1 MKKAM
6 KKLMAALLAVA
17 MVCAM
22 AIPAFAAKGEPVTG
36 SGVSLTNHDFEAY
49 QIFSAKLDS
58 TGTLSD
64 VKWGNGVK
72 GNKLLVDLQADT
84 TLGDFADCYSAS
96 DLAKRLA
103 ADFNTAEQATKFAA
117 FVANGYLSDIKTTGK
132 GSIALPDAGY
142 YLIKDVTDVD
152 GEYDASNLTLLLVSG
167 PETVT
172 PKVKTDIPT
181 LQKKV
186 QDKNDS
192 IGESATTGWQDS
204 ADYDIGD
211 TIPYQ
216 LTATLGNVSN
226 FDTYYVEFVDTMEHL
241 SYNNITSVKVD
252 DKTLNYGEGE
262 GEYKDVWD
270 SASKTLKVSIKN
282 VKACGATNGSKIVVE
297 YTATLDA
304 DAVIGS
310 KGNPNEAYLV
320 FSNNPNGTGTGKT
333 APDKNIVFTYKVVAN
348 KIDEHDKPLPG
359 AAFALYKKLPT
370 VPTNGT
376 SYILQDNEPYALIKE
391 LNVGVGG
398 KVENETRT
406 NFEWDGI
413 DDGDYMIKEI
423 ITPAG
428 YNSIEPITFKVEAAH
443 DTLSDNPQL
452 TELKGGDKFTGS
464 VDNSSLTI
472 SIQNR
477 MGSTLPG
484 TGGIGTTIFYVI
496 GGGLMVA
503 AAILLI
509 TKKRMENH

>member
-22 AIPAFAAKGEPVTG
+22 AIPAFAAAGTEVSG
-36 SGVSLTNHDFEAY
+36 SKVDVKKHDFDAY

-58 TGTLSD
+58 GKLTD

-72 GNKLLVDLQADT
+72 GDELLAALKATT
-84 TLGDFADCYSAS
+84 TLGVDFGTCESAS
-96 DLAKRLA
+96 DVAKILEA
-103 ADFNTAEQATKFAA
+103 FNTEQATKFAA
-117 FVANGYLSDIKTTGK
+117 FVANGYLSTTKFAGT
-132 GSIALPDAGY
+132 GTIELPSAGY
-142 YLIKDVTDVD
+142 YLIKDVTEVED
-152 GEYDASNLTLLLVSG
+152 EYDALNLTLLLVSG
-167 PETVT
+167 AGTVT

-181 LQKKV
+181 LEKKV
-186 QDKNDS
+186 KDKNDS
-192 IGESATTGWQDS
+192 AGTTTDWQDS

-216 LTATLGNVSN
+216 LTATLGDVSN
-226 FDTYYVEFVDTMEHL
+226 FDTYYVEFVDTMKHL
-241 SYNNITSVKVD
+241 TYNSITSVKVD
-252 DKTLNYGEGE
+252 DTTLTA
-262 GEYKDVWD
+262 GEYTSSWD
-270 SASKTLKVSIKN
+270 STSKTLKVSINN
-282 VKACGATNGSKIVVE
+282 VKAYGATNKSKIVVQ
-297 YTATLDA
+297 YTAILDS

-310 KGNPNEAYLV
+310 NGNPNEAHLI
-320 FSNNPNGTGTGKT
+320 FSNNPNGNGKGET
-333 APDKNIVFTYKVVAN
+333 KPDKNIVFTYKVVAN
-348 KIDEHDKPLPG
+348 KIDQDDKPLAG

-376 SYILQDNEPYALIKE
+376 SYVLQDNEPYALIKE
-391 LNVGVGG
+391 LNVGVDG

-413 DDGDYMIKEI
+413 DDGDYMITEI

-428 YNSIEPITFKVEAAH
+428 YNSIEPIKFTVNADHEIEA
-443 DTLSDNPQL
+443 DNPKL
-452 TELKGGDKFTGS
+452 IELKGGDKFTGS
-464 VDNSSLTI
+464 VDNGSLTI

-484 TGGIGTTIFYVI
+484 TGGIGTTIFYVV

-503 AAILLI
+503 AAVLLI
-509 TKKRMENH
+509 TKKRMENR

>member
-216 LTATLGNVSN
+216 LTATLGDVSN
-226 FDTYYVEFVDTMEHL
+226 FDTYYVEFVDTMTHL
-241 SYNNITSVKVD
+241 TYNSITSVKVD
-252 DKTLNYGEGE
+252 DTTLTA
-262 GEYKDVWD
+262 GEYTSSWD
-270 SASKTLKVSIKN
+270 PASKTLKVSIDD
-282 VKACGATNGSKIVVE
+282 VKAYRATNGSKIIVE
-297 YTATLDA
+297 YTAILDS

-310 KGNPNEAYLV
+310 TGNPNEAHLI
-320 FSNNPNGTGTGKT
+320 FSNNPNGTGYGKT

-348 KIDEHDKPLPG
+348 KVDQNNQPLTG

-376 SYILQDNEPYALIKE
+376 SYVLQDNEPYALIKE
-391 LNVGVGG
+391 LNVGVNGEVAD
-398 KVENETRT
+398 KTMT
-406 NFEWDGI
+406 TFEWEGI
-413 DDGDYMIKEI
+413 DDGEYMITEI

-428 YNSIEPITFKVEAAH
+428 YNSIEPIKFTVSADHEIEAN
-443 DTLSDNPQL
+443 DPKLIEL
-452 TELKGGDKFTGS
+452 TGGNKFTGS
-464 VDNSSLTI
+464 VDHSTLTTNI
-472 SIQNR
+472 VNH

>member
-22 AIPAFAAKGEPVTG
+22 AIPAFATVNISKHT
-36 SGVSLTNHDFEAY
+36 FEAY
-49 QIFSAKLDS
+49 QIFAGDFSGGNLSNVIWGTNVTDSASFLTALKADNSAYDACKDAKDVAKVLSDHHVFANAFAKIAANHV
-58 TGTLSD
+58 TGTPAAS
-64 VKWGNGVK
+64 GTGS
-72 GNKLLVDLQADT
+72 VDLP
-84 TLGDFADCYSAS
+84 
-96 DLAKRLA
+96 R
-103 ADFNTAEQATKFAA
+103 
-117 FVANGYLSDIKTTGK
+117 
-132 GSIALPDAGY
+132 AGY
-142 YLIKDVTDVD
+142 YLIVDTTDVT
-152 GEYDASNLTLLLVSG
+152 GKHDAKNLSLLKVSG
-167 PETVT
+167 AEAVIPN
-172 PKVKTDIPT
+172 VKTDIPT
-181 LQKKV
+181 LEKNV
-186 QDKNDS
+186 EDKNDS
-192 IGESATTGWQDS
+192 TGATTDWQDS

-211 TIPYQ
+211 IIPYK
-216 LTATLGNVSN
+216 LTATLGDVSN
-226 FDTYYVEFVDTMEHL
+226 FDTYYVKFVDTMDHL
-241 SYNNITSVKVD
+241 TYNSITSVKVD
-252 DKTLNYGEGE
+252 DTTLTAGQ
-262 GEYKDVWD
+262 YKPTWD
-270 SASKTLKVSIKN
+270 AAKKELTVSIDD
-282 VKACGATNGSKIVVE
+282 VKQYGATNGSKIIVE
-297 YTATLDA
+297 YTAILDS

-310 KGNPNEAYLV
+310 TGNPNTAYLI
-320 FSNNPNGTGTGKT
+320 FSNNPNDTGTGKT
-333 APDKNIVFTYKVVAN
+333 APDKNIVFTYKIVAN
-348 KIDEHDKPLPG
+348 KIDENDKPLPG
-359 AAFALYKKLPT
+359 AAFALYKKLPA

-376 SYILQDNEPYALIKE
+376 SYVLQDGDAYALIKE

-509 TKKRMENH
+509 TKKRMENR

>member
-22 AIPAFAAKGEPVTG
+22 AIPAFAAAGTEVSG
-36 SGVSLTNHDFEAY
+36 SKVDITNHDFEAY

-58 TGTLSD
+58 TKRTLSD

-72 GNKLLVDLQADT
+72 DTELLAALQGT
-84 TLGDFADCYSAS
+84 TDFSTCSSAS
-96 DLAKRLA
+96 DVAEKLEA
-103 ADFNTAEQATKFAA
+103 FNTEQATKFAA
-117 FVANGYLSDIKTTGK
+117 FVANGYLSTTK
-132 GSIALPDAGY
+132 IAGTGTIDLPSAGY
-142 YLIKDVTDVD
+142 YLIKDVTEVD

-167 PETVT
+167 PKTVT

-186 QDKNDS
+186 KDKNDS

-226 FDTYYVEFVDTMEHL
+226 FDTYSVKFVDTMKHL
-241 SYNNITSVKVD
+241 SYNGITSVKVD
-252 DKTLNYGEGE
+252 DRTLTV
-262 GEYKDVWD
+262 GEYDDVWD
-270 SASKTLKVSIKN
+270 STSKTLTVSIKD
-282 VKACGATNGSKIVVE
+282 VKEYGATNGSKIIVE
-297 YTATLDA
+297 YNAILDS

-333 APDKNIVFTYKVVAN
+333 APDKNIVFTYKVIAN
-348 KIDEHDKPLPG
+348 KVDEHDKPLPG

-398 KVENETRT
+398 KVENETLT

-413 DDGDYMIKEI
+413 DDGEYMIKEV

-428 YNSIEPITFKVEAAH
+428 YNSIEPIKFTVTATHETNADDPKF
-443 DTLSDNPQL
+443 
-452 TELKGGDKFTGS
+452 TELLGGDDFTGEVS
-464 VDNSSLTI
+464 TGALTTKI
-472 SIQNR
+472 ENR

-509 TKKRMENH
+509 TKKRMENR

>member
-22 AIPAFAAKGEPVTG
+22 AIPAFAAAGTEVSG
-36 SGVSLTNHDFEAY
+36 SKVDITNHDFEAY

-58 TGTLSD
+58 TKDTLSD

-72 GNKLLVDLQADT
+72 DTELLAALQGT
-84 TLGDFADCYSAS
+84 TDFSTCSSAS
-96 DLAKRLA
+96 DVAEKLEA
-103 ADFNTAEQATKFAA
+103 FSTEQATRFAA
-117 FVANGYLSDIKTTGK
+117 FVANGYLSTTK
-132 GSIALPDAGY
+132 IAGTGTIDLPSAGY
-142 YLIKDVTDVD
+142 YLIKDVTEVD

-167 PETVT
+167 PKTVT

-186 QDKNDS
+186 KDKNDS

-226 FDTYYVEFVDTMEHL
+226 FDTYYVEFVDTMDHL
-241 SYNNITSVKVD
+241 TYNSITSVKVD
-252 DKTLNYGEGE
+252 DTTLTAGQ
-262 GEYKDVWD
+262 YKPTWD
-270 SASKTLKVSIKN
+270 AAKKELTVSIDD
-282 VKACGATNGSKIVVE
+282 VKQYGATNGSKIIVE
-297 YTATLDA
+297 YTAILDS

-310 KGNPNEAYLV
+310 TGNPNTAYLI

-348 KIDEHDKPLPG
+348 KIDENDKPLPG
-359 AAFALYKKLPT
+359 AAFALYKKLPA

-376 SYILQDNEPYALIKE
+376 SYVLQDGDAYALVEE
-391 LNVGVGG
+391 LNVGTDRKEVAD
-398 KVENETRT
+398 KTKT
-406 NFEWDGI
+406 DFEWKGI

-443 DTLSDNPQL
+443 DILKDDPQL
-452 TELKGGDKFTGS
+452 IELKGGDKFTGS
-464 VDNSSLTI
+464 VDNGSLTI

-509 TKKRMENH
+509 TKKRMENR

>member
-22 AIPAFAAKGEPVTG
+22 AIPAFAAAGTEVSG
-36 SGVSLTNHDFEAY
+36 SKVDITNHDFEAY
-49 QIFSAKLDS
+49 QIFSAKLD
-58 TGTLSD
+58 TKGTLSD

-72 GNKLLVDLQADT
+72 DTELLAALQGT
-84 TLGDFADCYSAS
+84 TDFSTCSSAS
-96 DLAKRLA
+96 DVAEKLEA
-103 ADFNTAEQATKFAA
+103 FNTEQATKFAA
-117 FVANGYLSDIKTTGK
+117 FVANGYLSTTK
-132 GSIALPDAGY
+132 IAGTGTIDLPSAGY
-142 YLIKDVTDVD
+142 YLIKDVTEVD

-167 PETVT
+167 PKTVT

-192 IGESATTGWQDS
+192 DGTTTEWQDS

-216 LTATLGNVSN
+216 LTATLGDVSN
-226 FDTYYVEFVDTMEHL
+226 FDTYYVEFVDTMKHL
-241 SYNNITSVKVD
+241 TYNNITSVKVD
-252 DKTLNYGEGE
+252 NRTLNA
-262 GEYKDVWD
+262 GEYNYDWD
-270 SASKTLKVSIKN
+270 SASKTLKVSIDN
-282 VKACGATNGSKIVVE
+282 VKAYGATNKSKIVVE
-297 YTATLDA
+297 YTAILDS

-310 KGNPNEAYLV
+310 TGNPNTAYLT
-320 FSNNPNGTGTGKT
+320 FSNNPNDTGTGKT
-333 APDKNIVFTYKVVAN
+333 APDKNIVFTYKVIAN
-348 KIDEHDKPLPG
+348 KIDENDKPLPG
-359 AAFALYKKLPT
+359 AAFALYKKLPA

-376 SYILQDNEPYALIKE
+376 SYVLQDNEPYALIKE

-509 TKKRMENH
+509 TKKRMENR

>member
-216 LTATLGNVSN
+216 LTATLGDVSN
-226 FDTYYVEFVDTMEHL
+226 FDTYYVEFVDTMKHL
-241 SYNNITSVKVD
+241 SYNNITSVKVGN
-252 DKTLNYGEGE
+252 KTLNYGE
-262 GEYKDVWD
+262 YNYDWD
-270 SASKTLKVSIKN
+270 SASKTLKVSIDN
-282 VKACGATNGSKIVVE
+282 VKAYGATTGSKIIVE
-297 YTATLDA
+297 YTAILDS

-310 KGNPNEAYLV
+310 TGNPNEAYLV
-320 FSNNPNGTGTGKT
+320 FSNNPNGTGYGKT

-348 KIDEHDKPLPG
+348 KVDQNNQPLTG
-359 AAFALYKKLPT
+359 AAFALYKKLPA

-376 SYILQDNEPYALIKE
+376 SYVLQDNEPYALIKE
-391 LNVGVGG
+391 LNVGADRKEVAD
-398 KVENETRT
+398 KTQTIFKWE
-406 NFEWDGI
+406 GI
-413 DDGDYMIKEI
+413 DDGDYMIMEI

-428 YNSIEPITFKVEAAH
+428 YNSIEPIKFTVTADHEIEA
-443 DTLSDNPQL
+443 DNPQFTSL
-452 TELKGGDKFTGS
+452 TGGNDFTGEVS
-464 VDNSSLTI
+464 TGTLTTKI
-472 SIQNR
+472 ENL

-509 TKKRMENH
+509 TKKRMENR

>member
-36 SGVSLTNHDFEAY
+36 SKVSVTNHDFEAY

-58 TGTLSD
+58 TKGTLSD

-72 GNKLLVDLQADT
+72 GNELLVALQADT

-96 DLAKRLA
+96 DLAEKLA
-103 ADFNTAEQATKFAA
+103 TFTTEKATKFAA
-117 FVANGYLSDIKTTGK
+117 FVANGYLSNTKTAGTGT
-132 GSIALPDAGY
+132 IELTDAGY
-142 YLIKDVTDVD
+142 YLIKDVTEVE

-172 PKVKTDIPT
+172 PQVKTDIPT

-186 QDKNDS
+186 KDKNDS

-226 FDTYYVEFVDTMEHL
+226 FDTYYVEFVDTMTHL
-241 SYNNITSVKVD
+241 SYDSITSVKVG
-252 DKTLNYGEGE
+252 DKTLSAGDYTSN
-262 GEYKDVWD
+262 WD
-270 SASKTLKVSIKN
+270 SANKKLTVSIGN
-282 VKACGATNGSKIVVE
+282 VKAFGATNGSTITVE
-297 YTATLDA
+297 YTARLDS

-310 KGNPNEAYLV
+310 TGNPNEAYLI
-320 FSNNPNGTGTGKT
+320 FSNNPNGSGYGKT
-333 APDKNIVFTYKVVAN
+333 APDKNIVFTYKVIAN
-348 KIDEHDKPLPG
+348 KVDEHDKPLPG
-359 AAFALYKKLPT
+359 AAFALYKKLPA
-370 VPTNGT
+370 VPNPGDGT
-376 SYILQDNEPYALIKE
+376 SYIMEGNDAYAPVKE
-391 LNVGVGG
+391 LNVGANGE
-398 KVENETRT
+398 VEDKELT

-428 YNSIEPITFKVEAAH
+428 YNSIDPIKFTVTADHQIEAA
-443 DTLSDNPQL
+443 DPKL
-452 TELKGGDKFTGS
+452 TELTGGDKFTGAVS
-464 VDNSSLTI
+464 TGALTAN
-472 SIQNR
+472 IQNR

-509 TKKRMENH
+509 TKKRMENR

>member
-22 AIPAFAAKGEPVTG
+22 AIPAFAADGTVVSGSKVDVTK
-36 SGVSLTNHDFEAY
+36 HDFEAY

-58 TGTLSD
+58 GKLSD

-72 GNKLLVDLQADT
+72 GDDLLAALKTAT
-84 TLGDFADCYSAS
+84 TLGDFSKCNTPS
-96 DLAKRLA
+96 DVAEKLATFTTEK
-103 ADFNTAEQATKFAA
+103 ATKFAA
-117 FVANGYLSDIKTTGK
+117 FVANGYLSTTK
-132 GSIALPDAGY
+132 IAGTGTIDLPSAGY
-142 YLIKDVTDVD
+142 YLIKDVTEVE
-152 GEYDASNLTLLLVSG
+152 GEYDASNLTLLLVSDA
-167 PETVT
+167 ETVT
-172 PKVKTDIPT
+172 PQVKTDIPT

-186 QDKNDS
+186 KDKNDS
-192 IGESATTGWQDS
+192 AGTTTDWQDS

-211 TIPYQ
+211 IIPYQ

-226 FDTYYVEFVDTMEHL
+226 FDTYYVEFVDTMNHL
-241 SYNNITSVKVD
+241 TYNNITSVKVGN
-252 DKTLNYGEGE
+252 KTLSA
-262 GEYKDVWD
+262 GEYTIDWNNTDK
-270 SASKTLKVSIKN
+270 KLTVSIDD
-282 VKACGATNGSKIVVE
+282 VKKHGATNGSTITVE
-297 YTATLDA
+297 YTAILDS
-304 DAVIGS
+304 DAILGS
-310 KGNPNEAYLV
+310 TGNPNEAYLV

-348 KIDEHDKPLPG
+348 KIDEHNKPLPG

-428 YNSIEPITFKVEAAH
+428 YNSIEPIKFTVTADHEIKA
-443 DTLSDNPQL
+443 DDPKL
-452 TELKGGDKFTGS
+452 TELTGGDKFTGS
-464 VDNSSLTI
+464 VDHSTLTI
-472 SIQNR
+472 EIQNR

-484 TGGIGTTIFYVI
+484 TGGIGTTIFYVV

>member
-22 AIPAFAAKGEPVTG
+22 AIPAFAAAGTEVSG
-36 SGVSLTNHDFEAY
+36 SKVDITNHDFEAY

-58 TGTLSD
+58 TKRTLSD

-72 GNKLLVDLQADT
+72 DTELLAALQGT
-84 TLGDFADCYSAS
+84 TDFSTCSSAS
-96 DLAKRLA
+96 DVAEKLEA
-103 ADFNTAEQATKFAA
+103 FNTEQATKFAA
-117 FVANGYLSDIKTTGK
+117 FVANGYLSTTK
-132 GSIALPDAGY
+132 IAGTGTIDLPSAGY
-142 YLIKDVTDVD
+142 YLIKDVTEVD

-167 PETVT
+167 PKTVT

-192 IGESATTGWQDS
+192 DGTTTEWQDS

-216 LTATLGNVSN
+216 LTATLGDVSN
-226 FDTYYVEFVDTMEHL
+226 FDTYYVEFVDTMKHL
-241 SYNNITSVKVD
+241 TYNNITSVKVD
-252 DKTLNYGEGE
+252 NRTLNA
-262 GEYKDVWD
+262 GEYHYDWD
-270 SASKTLKVSIKN
+270 SASKTLKVSIDN
-282 VKACGATNGSKIVVE
+282 VKAYGATNKSKIVVE
-297 YTATLDA
+297 YTAILDS

-310 KGNPNEAYLV
+310 TGNPNTAYLI
-320 FSNNPNGTGTGKT
+320 FSNNPNGTGMGKT

-348 KIDEHDKPLPG
+348 KIDENDKPLPG

-376 SYILQDNEPYALIKE
+376 SYVLQDNEPYALIKE

-509 TKKRMENH
+509 TKKRMENR